1 MVIVV
6 STKAGFVSV
15 TVITAV
21 RCGPLLGAT
30 ENAILPS
37 PAPDAPC
44 VMVRNDALL
53 TAPHVQLLVVLME
66 IDPDPPAAGNVV
78 VVFPV
83 ITWHPPEPLGDEGLS
98 LQAVATKS
106 SPATDA
112 REASRTCANR
122 RLDKNPFIATSCYI
136 EHATIN
142 PNWKVTAEDTSVSL
156 SAGVCVSGC

>member
-6 STKAGFVSV
+6 SAKAEFVSV

-21 RCGPLLGAT
+21 RCGPLLAET

-53 TAPHVQLLVVLME
+53 TPPHVQLLVVLTE

-78 VVFPV
+78 AVFPV
-83 ITWHPPEPLGDEGLS
+83 ITSHPPEPLGDEGLP
-98 LQAVATKS
+98 LQAVAIRS
-106 SPATDA
+106 SPAATDA
-112 REASRTCANR
+112 REASRTCSNR
-122 RLDKNPFIATSCYI
+122 
-136 EHATIN
+136 
-142 PNWKVTAEDTSVSL
+142 
-156 SAGVCVSGC
+156 